1 MKLLFTKP
9 FIKDY
14 KGLPEQIQKQAD
26 KQISLLL
33 PDFRHPS
40 LWAKKMEGAKGDIWE
55 ASVTMNYR
63 FTFQIEGDTVVM
75 RRIGSHDIL
84 RTP

>member
-14 KGLPEQIQKQAD
+14 KGLPEHIREQAD
-26 KQISLLL
+26 KQISFLSL
-33 PDFRHPS
+33 DFRHPS
-40 LWAKKMEGAKGDIWE
+40 LRSKKMEGAKGDIWE

-63 FTFQIEGDTVVM
+63 FTFQVEGDTIVL
-75 RRIGSHDIL
+75 RRTGSHDIL

>member
-14 KGLPEQIQKQAD
+14 KSLPGHIREQVD
-26 KQISLLL
+26 KQVSFLLL
-33 PDFRHPS
+33 DFRHPS
-40 LWAKKMEGAKGDIWE
+40 LRAKKMEGAKGDIRE

-63 FTFQIEGDTVVM
+63 FTFQIEGDTIIM